1 MRSLVQTL
9 EGMCLTFDPPA
20 ASGLDATIQFEVSGD
35 EPGTYHLRIEISECT
50 FHPALA
56 ESPTLVI
63 RTPSEVWLRISQG
76 ELSGRDAL
84 MQGLYEVQGDPGLL
98 MRMNS
103 LFPSG
108 DDVGLEASCDQRPA
122 GPIPLAG
129 SRWMAID
136 FLPWIFLW
144 GGFGSDGRGGWQ
156 ALALSLALCAVVVT
170 YRRIYNRPTTFEV
183 ANVVC
188 FAALLIGWPWL
199 SAWLAPWG
207 STVGTIWLGVIWLA
221 TLLPARIP
229 LTSAYSKWRYVPT
242 LWSNGTFLYVNAV
255 LTLIWG
261 WVFVLQGSMDVWA
274 AAAPHLAAPATAIKF
289 GLLIPASLIT
299 ARYPRRASEIRLA
312 DPVRSGG
319 RLRTPAGLGLVTAFG
334 LTVSTGVAAVS
345 GIFQ

>member
-20 ASGLDATIQFEVSGD
+20 ASGLVATIQFEVGGD
-35 EPGTYHLRIEISECT
+35 EPGTYHVQIESGECT
-50 FHPALA
+50 FHTGPT
-56 ESPTLVI
+56 ESPSLVF
-63 RTPSEVWLRISQG
+63 RTPSDVWLRISRG

-98 MRMNS
+98 MRMDS

-108 DDVGLEASCDQRPA
+108 DDVELEASRDQKPA

-136 FLPWIFLW
+136 FLPWIVLW
-144 GGFGSDGRGGWQ
+144 AVFGSDGRGGWQ
-156 ALALSLALCAVVVT
+156 ALAASLALSAVVVT
-170 YRRIYNRPTTFEV
+170 YRRVFNRPTAFEV
-183 ANVVC
+183 ANLAC
-188 FAALLIGWPWL
+188 FAAMLIGWPWL
-199 SAWLAPWG
+199 SSWLARWG

-229 LTSAYSKWRYVPT
+229 LTSAYSKWRYVPA

-255 LTLIWG
+255 LTLMWG

-274 AAAPHLAAPATAIKF
+274 AAAPHLADPATAIKF

-299 ARYPRRASEIRLA
+299 ARYPRRASEIRLS
-312 DPVRSGG
+312 DPVRSGR
-319 RLRTPAGLGLVTAFG
+319 RLRILAGFGLVTAFG
-334 LTVSTGVAAVS
+334 LTVSTGVASVA